1 MNIKEVMVKKFPL
14 IYVNEPLD
22 KVLKILIS
30 IPESSLPVINK
41 KKQVIGEIDQHNL
54 LLLDIAPEELGEES
68 LDLNKVKLLFKKKK
82 RTVKD
87 FMTKHN
93 FTLSL
98 EDNILDAAKLMYDED
113 LSTLPVVDKN
123 KRLLGILT
131 DISILKHY
139 KKILNKR

>member
-1 MNIKEVMVKKFPL
+1 MKVKEVMVKKFSL
-14 IYVNEPLD
+14 IYANEPLD

-41 KKQVIGEIDQHNL
+41 NKKVIGEINQHEL
-54 LLLDIAPEELGEES
+54 LLLDIAQEELGEES
-68 LDLNKVKLLFKKKK
+68 INIKNLKLLFKKKK

-87 FMTKHN
+87 FMTEHN
-93 FTLSL
+93 FTISS
-98 EDNILDAAKLMYDED
+98 EDNIIDAAKLMYDEE

-123 KRLLGILT
+123 NKLLGILT

-139 KKILNKR
+139 KKILTK